1 MPPLTSVA
9 FYVHREVMPR
19 REILPHPMQIRQVTA
34 VSIAAAI
41 VLVVATA
48 ALLLDPARGRSGAL
62 GTVFRSPDVDSDSCG
77 GIKAARSADYDSGGR
92 PVPIAAA
99 EDPALPSADL
109 DRAVPEV
116 GHPINFYRD
125 PDAFVSAF
133 ASCASDE
140 GCRIYYHHVGKTG
153 GTTVE
158 TRMFDLFP
166 PKFEHGTSCCG
177 HTAMDRFQ
185 ERRDDYCDAKF
196 TSYQVKGGHFRDIV
210 SECMS
215 DRSEGEAGGV
225 DGGRIDGRPPERRSS
240 IALVSFREPIQRT
253 LSSIHQ
259 TCNKNKSRR
268 REETRAACERCSYD
282 IEEDRAVWDGLIKRT
297 NLLYEGIALVSR
309 MVIGGVQVLTIDT
322 VDVDNFF
329 TRLRSALSPRWEVST
344 SGVRNTESLSLC
356 NFGMTSD
363 IFRALTPSETIYRN
377 LTLGI

>member
-1 MPPLTSVA
+1 
-9 FYVHREVMPR
+9 MPR

-48 ALLLDPARGRSGAL
+48 ALLLGPSRGSAAAL
-62 GTVFRSPDVDSDSCG
+62 GTVFRSHDVDSDSCG
-77 GIKAARSADYDSGGR
+77 GTKAARSADHESESGGR
-92 PVPIAAA
+92 PVPAAAA
-99 EDPALPSADL
+99 EDPAAPSAAP
-109 DRAVPEV
+109 DRAIPEV
-116 GHPINFYRD
+116 VRPINFYRD

-133 ASCASDE
+133 ASCASNQ

-166 PKFEHGTSCCG
+166 PGFKHGTSSCCG
-177 HTAMDRFQ
+177 DKAMDRFR
-185 ERRDDYCDAKF
+185 ERTDDYCDAKF
-196 TSYQVKGGHFRDIV
+196 TSYQVEGGHFRDIV

-215 DRSEGEAGGV
+215 DRSEGEDSGAG
-225 DGGRIDGRPPERRSS
+225 GGRIDGRPPERRSA
-240 IALVSFREPIQRT
+240 IALTSFREPIQRT